1 MVESSAALGSL
12 SCRELTT
19 PSPYRRHVTPILLVG
34 SLAVNRDDITV
45 NQRRNYDTI
54 YHV

>member
-19 PSPYRRHVTPILLVG
+19 PSPYRGHVTPILLVG